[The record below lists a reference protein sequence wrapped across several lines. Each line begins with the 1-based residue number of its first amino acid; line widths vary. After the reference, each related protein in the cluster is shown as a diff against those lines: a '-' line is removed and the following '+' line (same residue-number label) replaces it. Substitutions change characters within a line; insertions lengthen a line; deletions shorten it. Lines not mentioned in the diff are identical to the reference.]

1 MELRGGRAHV
11 QEWVNG
17 VFSDQNM
24 TAVGQCLND
33 IESMTAWDGAAVT
46 GIITGLTVKSGGE
59 VSRVYH
65 VSSGKPGTPKT
76 CTLFFI
82 RDVTFNAAAIIGVY
96 QHIGPSSYQEVW
108 SLEEYGLDKVIV
120 L

>member
-17 VFSDQNM
+17 VFNDQNM

-46 GIITGLTVKSGGE
+46 GIITDLTVESDGQI
-59 VSRVYH
+59 SRLYH
-65 VSSGKPGTPKT
+65 VSSGKMGTNKT

-82 RDVTFNAAAIIGVY
+82 HDDTFNAASIIGVY
-96 QHIGPSSYQEVW
+96 QHIGPSSYQKVW
-108 SLEEYGLDKVIV
+108 SLDGYGLATVIT